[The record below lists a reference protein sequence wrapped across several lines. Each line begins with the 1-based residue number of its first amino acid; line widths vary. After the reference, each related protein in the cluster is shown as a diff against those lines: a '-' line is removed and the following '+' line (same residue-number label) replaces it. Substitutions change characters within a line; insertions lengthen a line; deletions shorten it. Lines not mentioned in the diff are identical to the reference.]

1 MGCLARLGCLI
12 VLVALGV
19 VAWLNRDRWLHRTV
33 APTPGA
39 AVAAEWSPLTEAG
52 AKRTADALGKLSSPR
67 GPVFV
72 TLAGGDVASYVVL
85 QISKQLPS
93 SADSFAARIKDDK
106 IGVRATMSTK
116 DLGGSAVSD
125 LAALL
130 GDRQRVEMSG
140 TLRVIG
146 KGMAEFVV
154 SAVKIRDVSLPSAV
168 ISRLVR
174 PLVKGVRPKG
184 LDENALPVSIPSYIG
199 DVRIANGK
207 ITLYKNVQ

>member
-1 MGCLARLGCLI
+1 MGCLARIGCVV

-19 VAWLNRDRWLHRTV
+19 VAWLNRDRWMRRALPPE
-33 APTPGA
+33 APTL
-39 AVAAEWSPLTEAG
+39 AVSEWMPLTEAG
-52 AKRTADALGKLSSPR
+52 AKRTADALTKLSSTQ

-72 TLAGGDVASYVVL
+72 TLGGSDIASYVVL
-85 QISKQLPS
+85 QIVKQLPP

-106 IGVRATMSTK
+106 IGVRATMNTR

-130 GDRQRVEMSG
+130 GDRQRVEMNGS
-140 TLRVIG
+140 LRVIG

-154 SAVKIRDVSLPSAV
+154 TEVKIRDLSLPSAI
-168 ISRLVR
+168 ISRLVG
-174 PLVKGVRPKG
+174 PLVRGPRPKG
-184 LDENALPVSIPSYIG
+184 LDEHALPVSIPSYIG
-199 DVRIANGK
+199 DIRIANGK